1 VGVFLSFGE
10 EEIPRHYDL
19 EEFNKDL
26 NTLEKLD

>member
-1 VGVFLSFGE
+1 LGE
-10 EEIPRHYDL
+10 EKIPRHYDL